1 MNYLLRNRLK
11 LYNDKKVGESD
22 EFDINVV
29 VNLPF
34 DESEVTLNYNNSSP
48 SYTLVEVPREI
59 VKSHE
64 QDYNMFS
71 EDPEEKHQISAPK
84 LGQHLHCAIF
94 SDLNMFNES
103 GSSGRIGFDCKFF
116 SNFMIYKSTEGWTCH
131 HDSMGFKLDTVCCI
145 HLPLSA
151 LKNHPVIPHSLK
163 KIQETFPDLKIE
175 DIVRL
180 VPKLSPRFG
189 RNHSKKVDYERENLK
204 KMSIE
209 DKDWVLGFGSIENSI
224 LQQFETPV
232 LCLMLFKYF
241 R

>member
-1 MNYLLRNRLK
+1 M
-11 LYNDKKVGESD
+11 
-22 EFDINVV
+22 
-29 VNLPF
+29 
-34 DESEVTLNYNNSSP
+34 
-48 SYTLVEVPREI
+48 EVPKEI

-64 QDYNMFS
+64 QEYDMFS
-71 EDPEEKHQISAPK
+71 EDPGTKFHINAAK
-84 LGQHLHCAIF
+84 LAQHLHCAIAI
-94 SDLNMFNES
+94 DLNRFNES
-103 GSSGRIGFDCKFF
+103 GRTDRIDFDCKFF
-116 SNFMIYKSTEGWTCH
+116 SNFMIYKSAEGWTCQ

-151 LKNHPVIPHSLK
+151 LKNHPVIPNSLK
-163 KIQETFPDLKIE
+163 KIQKTFPDLKIE

-224 LQQFETPV
+224 LQQFKTPV
-232 LCLMLFKYF
+232 LCLMLLKYF

>member
-1 MNYLLRNRLK
+1 M
-11 LYNDKKVGESD
+11 GESD

-29 VNLPF
+29 VKLPF
-34 DESEVTLNYNNSSP
+34 DESEVTLNYNDSSP
-48 SYTLVEVPREI
+48 SYTLVEVPKEI

-64 QDYNMFS
+64 QEYDMFS
-71 EDPEEKHQISAPK
+71 EDPWTKYHINAAK
-84 LGQHLHCAIF
+84 LAKHLHCAIAI
-94 SDLNMFNES
+94 DLDS
-103 GSSGRIGFDCKFF
+103 GHEKNNQFT
-116 SNFMIYKSTEGWTCH
+116 NFMIYKSTEGWTCH

-151 LKNHPVIPHSLK
+151 LKYQPVIPQSLK
-163 KIQETFPDLKIE
+163 KIQQTFPDLKIE
-175 DIVRL
+175 DVVRL

-189 RNHSKKVDYERENLK
+189 RNHSKVDYERHDLEKN
-204 KMSIE
+204 SIQ

-232 LCLMLFKYF
+232 LCLMLLKYF

>member
-1 MNYLLRNRLK
+1 M
-11 LYNDKKVGESD
+11 GESD

-34 DESEVTLNYNNSSP
+34 NESEVTLNYNNSSP
-48 SYTLVEVPREI
+48 SYTLVEVPKEI

-64 QDYNMFS
+64 QEYDMFS
-71 EDPEEKHQISAPK
+71 EDPETKYHINAAK
-84 LGQHLHCAIF
+84 LAKHLHMHMAI
-94 SDLNMFNES
+94 DLS
-103 GSSGRIGFDCKFF
+103 IGTERNHLFT
-116 SNFMIYKSTEGWTCH
+116 NFMIYKSTEGWTCH

-151 LKNHPVIPHSLK
+151 LKNHPVIPLSLK
-163 KIQETFPDLKIE
+163 RIQETFPDLKIE

-180 VPKLSPRFG
+180 VPKLSPRFQTK
-189 RNHSKKVDYERENLK
+189 HPKKVDYEKEDFKTAIEN
-204 KMSIE
+204 
-209 DKDWVLGFGSIENSI
+209 KDWVLGFGNIENSI

-232 LCLMLFKYF
+232 LCLMLLKYF